1 MAVSD
6 RGDAWSGAAPAD
18 LKLQDGGVVAP
29 QGRIDLS
36 EMLARRGVESV
47 EFDADSKPGDETKKF
62 SMHAFGAQ
70 FAEVRVDP
78 DTGEIRVARLAGAFD
93 GGRVL
98 NAKTAHSQ
106 LIGGM
111 TFGLGMVLLEETVV
125 DEASGRVVNSNLS
138 EYLLPVNADVPEIT
152 AILVQGDDRTA
163 NPIGAKGLGEL
174 PMVGVA
180 PAIAN
185 AVFHAT
191 GIRVRDLPIRLEDV
205 LA

>member
-138 EYLLPVNADVPEIT
+138 EYLLPVN
-152 AILVQGDDRTA
+152 ILVQGDDRTA